1 MDAEEALA
9 GTPYLME
16 SDETSRRRFKQLAER
31 STSLRDQALSTNAK
45 ITAEAKDVLGPY
57 IEAAR
62 TELVAESNVIEGI
75 QWTATEAR
83 EVVMK
88 HRELLDLPLRTMI
101 DGVRA
106 DPRVYEVLGLY
117 RAHEI
122 ADRWS
127 RSERAPLASEI
138 RELHRT
144 ILGNVRGAGEYKQF
158 SNAIAGTTHK
168 TTEPYDVARVILE
181 LADWWAGG
189 TSDPIL
195 TATVI
200 HAWFAHVHP
209 FDDGNGRTARVL
221 ANLELARH
229 DYPPLIIRPESDR
242 GQYYT
247 ALAQSDEGDLL
258 PLYDLFVNTIR
269 RQVKLMSR
277 PSYVL
282 DVIEDKFLASEK
294 DRLKFWHATLD
305 VFQNELQVAC
315 ERSGATFKLH
325 GRPSLQSFSLLRE
338 RNHNGNSWFAEI
350 GEPGRPAMWLLW
362 FGYQS
367 NAYCEIF
374 PGEKRFPSIFISTR
388 NYDTY
393 AVHPYTDRF
402 DHVAIEPGVPD
413 EIVVK
418 PGVGYPIKFRSNYDT
433 IDKKAT
439 LAGQELA
446 DRLCLWLSLRTRF

>member
-1 MDAEEALA
+1 MNADEALA

-16 SDETSRRRFKQLAER
+16 SDAASMKRFNQLLER
-31 STSLRDQALSTNAK
+31 STNLRDQALGTSAK
-45 ITAEAKDVLGPY
+45 IAAEAKDVLGPY

-75 QWTATEAR
+75 QWTPTEAR
-83 EVVMK
+83 EVVLN
-88 HRELLDLPLRTMI
+88 HRELLNMPLRTMI
-101 DGVRA
+101 EGVRA
-106 DPRVYEVLGLY
+106 DPRIYEVLGLY

-127 RSERAPLASEI
+127 QSDRPPLASEM
-138 RELHRT
+138 RELHKT
-144 ILGNVRGAGEYKQF
+144 ILGDARGAGEYKQF
-158 SNAIAGTTHK
+158 SNAISGTAHK

-181 LADWWAGG
+181 IADWWAGG
-189 TSDPIL
+189 TPDPIL
-195 TATVI
+195 TATVV

-242 GQYYT
+242 GQYYA
-247 ALAQSDEGDLL
+247 ALAQSDDGNLL

-282 DVIEDKFLASEK
+282 DVIADKFLASEK

-305 VFQNELQVAC
+305 VFQLGLQEAC
-315 ERSGATFKLH
+315 ERNGATFKFH
-325 GRPSLQSFSLLRE
+325 GKPSLQSFSLLRE
-338 RNHNGNSWFAEI
+338 RNSDGNSWFAEI
-350 GEPGRPAMWLLW
+350 GERGRPAMWLLW

-367 NAYCEIF
+367 SDYCDIAPKES
-374 PGEKRFPSIFISTR
+374 RFPSIFLSVR
-388 NYDTY
+388 DYDAL
-393 AVHPYTDRF
+393 AVHPYTADF
-402 DHVAIEPGVPD
+402 NHVGVQPGVPE
-413 EIVVK
+413 EIVVM
-418 PGVGYPIKFRSNYDT
+418 PGVGYPIKFRTGYD
-433 IDKKAT
+433 ISQYKSAPG
-439 LAGQELA
+439 GQQLA
-446 DRLCLWLSLRTRF
+446 DLLCLWLSV